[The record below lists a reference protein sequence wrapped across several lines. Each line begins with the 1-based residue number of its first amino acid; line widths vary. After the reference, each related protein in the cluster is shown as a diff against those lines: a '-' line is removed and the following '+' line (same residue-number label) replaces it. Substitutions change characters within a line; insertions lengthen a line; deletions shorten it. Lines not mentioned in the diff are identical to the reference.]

1 MLSNGEFERPGV
13 HGSEMASGS
22 GDPVM
27 AAGVDQ
33 LETVSS
39 ARRSSSTTENA
50 SELKQTNLTSWL
62 K

>member
-1 MLSNGEFERPGV
+1 M

-22 GDPVM
+22 GDSVV
-27 AAGVDQ
+27 ATGVDQ

-50 SELKQTNLTSWL
+50 SELRQTNLTSWL